1 MNIATYFTYP
11 IFQRALIACIL
22 AGGVISLVGI
32 VIVVLHLTT
41 IRFAL
46 MHTALLGSAAAIVL
60 SLPPVWGALFAIAVT
75 AWLMGP
81 LSDKLKVDTG
91 VSGALFMTGSLALAF
106 FFFYQAGIP
115 AMEAFDV
122 FSGNILSLTKADVIS
137 LSVVSVTILI
147 LVICFYRE
155 LQLVLY
161 NEDLALTLGIQSK
174 LVRNIM
180 LLSCGMAIGVVMRL
194 VGALLVDAIIL
205 LPALGALQLGSSL
218 ATVLVITSLFGLI
231 STVLGL
237 LIALKLNWP
246 LGVTITLTGVV
257 VLLVITFYRKH
268 REHIR
273 RK

>member
-1 MNIATYFTYP
+1 
-11 IFQRALIACIL
+11 
-22 AGGVISLVGI
+22 
-32 VIVVLHLTT
+32 
-41 IRFAL
+41 
-46 MHTALLGSAAAIVL
+46 
-60 SLPPVWGALFAIAVT
+60 
-75 AWLMGP
+75 
-81 LSDKLKVDTG
+81 
-91 VSGALFMTGSLALAF
+91 
-106 FFFYQAGIP
+106 
-115 AMEAFDV
+115 
-122 FSGNILSLTKADVIS
+122 
-137 LSVVSVTILI
+137 I

-180 LLSCGMAIGVVMRL
+180 LLICGMAIGVVMRL

-218 ATVLVITSLFGLI
+218 ATVLVITSLLGLT